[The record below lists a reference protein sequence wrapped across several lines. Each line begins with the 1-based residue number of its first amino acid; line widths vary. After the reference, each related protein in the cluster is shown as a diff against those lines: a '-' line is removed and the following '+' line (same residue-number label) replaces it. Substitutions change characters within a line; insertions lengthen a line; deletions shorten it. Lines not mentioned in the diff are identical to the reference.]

1 MEDSKM
7 LDSIFDIT
15 EELYKMMSDDS
26 PDEGHV
32 QVYRLLTDLGRT
44 LADSERATFWK
55 WERASHRLWTAGAS
69 GAEKIVI
76 PENVGLVGRALREQK
91 VIVTNDPYSDPD
103 FDPEA
108 DKRSGCRTRSVLV
121 MPVANIN
128 GDFIG
133 AYQAMNKLGD
143 GGFSDGDVRRLSLAA
158 FICALALESDLFLE
172 ESHRDNLTGLKNRM
186 GFYSDLSKLYSPVS
200 SMSLFISDIDY
211 FKQIND
217 TYGHNAGDAMLRN
230 TAEVL
235 TAHCS
240 MGAGVYRWGGE
251 EFIML
256 LPETDLESCVKKAE
270 ECRAAM
276 METECECE
284 GKTLSATMSFGCA
297 VIDTGLSI
305 EENISRADEKL
316 YIAKESGRNRVVS

>member
-1 MEDSKM
+1 MESSKM

-32 QVYRLLTDLGRT
+32 QVYRLLTDIGRT
-44 LADSERATFWK
+44 LADAERASFWK
-55 WERASHRLWTAGAS
+55 WDRASHRLWTAAGS
-69 GAEKIVI
+69 GEDKIVI
-76 PENVGLVGRALREQK
+76 SENDGLVGRSLRQQK
-91 VIVTNDPYSDPD
+91 VIITNDPYGDPD

-108 DKRSGCRTRSVLV
+108 DKKSGCRTNSVLV

-133 AYQAMNKLGD
+133 AYQVINKLGNS
-143 GGFSDGDVRRLSLAA
+143 GFTDKDVRRLSFAA

-186 GFYSDLSKLYSPVS
+186 GFYSDLSKLYS
-200 SMSLFISDIDY
+200 SMSGMSMFISDIDY

-217 TYGHNAGDAMLRN
+217 THGHNAGDAMLRN

-235 TAHCS
+235 LSHCP
-240 MGAGVYRWGGE
+240 MGGGVYRWGGE

-256 LPETDLESCVKKAE
+256 LPETDLVSCAEKAE

-276 METECECE
+276 MESECECE

-297 VIDTGLSI
+297 LIDTGLSI